1 MSETLRNRNASMPDC
16 TLSGAR
22 TKKAV
27 ETAVHV
33 DRGRSTITWKTLRV
47 YAQFPRPR
55 RLIMTKKNQGN
66 EKTETQRLRHTNT
79 KDTKC
84 YTLKIR

>member
-22 TKKAV
+22 TKEAV